1 MMSTRPATLTDVAA
15 RVGVSPRTVSRVVRN
30 EGGCSDETR
39 RRILEV
45 VDELDYRPNAHAR
58 GLISG
63 RSGAIAFVAPVLSDP
78 FFPELAEG
86 VQRAARAEGLTVLF
100 AMSDTDA
107 EVQREVL
114 TSLEGH
120 RPDGVVIFPAFGG
133 LDSLTPFLDRGLRMV
148 VVDAEVDHP
157 NAISVRS
164 DLAGGARLAV
174 DHLLDRGCRRLA
186 MLVPQDFD
194 VERQRPTGFRAS
206 LPDDMERILIDAPNT
221 FEGGR
226 AGMAELL
233 AAHPDVDGV
242 FCFNDV
248 MAIGAIQTATAA
260 GKSVPDDIAVIGFDD
275 IQMGAVVSPALTTV
289 RIDRER
295 VGSEAVRQTVA
306 LAKGAVVDPVVLPV
320 ELVVRESA

>member
-1 MMSTRPATLTDVAA
+1 MMTRPATLTDVAA

-45 VDELDYRPNAHAR
+45 VDELDYRPNVHAR

-63 RSGAIAFVAPVLSDP
+63 RSGTIAFVAPVLSDP

-107 EVQREVL
+107 DVQREVL

-133 LDSLTPFLDRGLRMV
+133 LDSLTPFLDRGLKMV

-164 DLAGGARLAV
+164 DLAAGARLAV
-174 DHLLDRGCRRLA
+174 DHLLGRGCRRLA
-186 MLVPQDFD
+186 MLVPTAFD
-194 VERQRPTGFRAS
+194 VERQRPTSFRAS
-206 LPDDMERILIDAPNT
+206 LPEDMERILIDAPNT

-226 AGMAELL
+226 AGMSELL
-233 AAHPDVDGV
+233 TAHPDVDGV

-248 MAIGAIQTATAA
+248 MAIGAIQTAVAA
-260 GKSVPDDIAVIGFDD
+260 GRSVPDDIAIIGFDD
-275 IQMGAVVSPALTTV
+275 IQMGAVVSPALTTI

-295 VGSEAVRQTVA
+295 VGVEAVRQTVA